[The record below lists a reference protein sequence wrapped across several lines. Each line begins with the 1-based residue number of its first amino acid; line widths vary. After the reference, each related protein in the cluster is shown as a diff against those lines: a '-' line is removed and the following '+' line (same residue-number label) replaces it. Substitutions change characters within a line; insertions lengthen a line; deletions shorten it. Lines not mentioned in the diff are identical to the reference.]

1 VRGWA
6 ASGSG
11 TDTDL
16 ELSEHGAVAACEA
29 DIGGEGE
36 LAARAACSPADG

>member
-1 VRGWA
+1 VQGWA

-16 ELSEHGAVAACEA
+16 ELSEHGALAACEA
-29 DIGGEGE
+29 DIAGEGE
-36 LAARAACSPADG
+36 LAARAARSPADG